1 MDRTNQLLL
10 GTAAILIL
18 LTAGRIWQESQPPAP
33 LWTLAPV
40 SPSDVTA
47 VSLTAPG
54 GSVRIERAAD
64 GWRLVEPVARVADR
78 SKVQDLLRDWSDG
91 FEADLKLV
99 ERPTA
104 EELASFELDEARRTT
119 LRLEGTP
126 VALRLGRPVSGG
138 SHFVQSAAGGPVF
151 RGRVPG
157 AFRLQGDE
165 GAWRDRR
172 LFPFAKDD
180 LSALVL
186 EGTHGRFAFERVETP
201 ERAWWRAGPGTEF
214 EPSSRTLD
222 SMGRSLANLE
232 ALRILEGPEALEARA
247 AAALDLPVL
256 QATATT
262 RGGEAYTLRF
272 GAEAEGGRYADLLG
286 DERVFVVPGATW
298 RVFDKDEAAL
308 LDKTVVRFERA
319 PGHRIALRSEGG
331 EVIVEPVGERE
342 WRLKAPPGADLDS
355 RELNLAA
362 NSLLNLQASEI
373 LAAAPDGEHI
383 ASLLVDTA
391 EGEVTLRLTRDGERV
406 IAEVDGRSGAYLL
419 RGAVMERLLR
429 LLDVLAP

>member
-222 SMGRSLANLE
+222 SMGRRKPAPRRPWTDQSC
-232 ALRILEGPEALEARA
+232 RPPPPPEAARRTRCASGPRPKAVGTPTCSAMNVCSSSPGRRGGSSTRTKRPCWTRPWCASSGHPATGSRCGARA
-247 AAALDLPVL
+247 
-256 QATATT
+256 
-262 RGGEAYTLRF
+262 
-272 GAEAEGGRYADLLG
+272 
-286 DERVFVVPGATW
+286 ER
-298 RVFDKDEAAL
+298 
-308 LDKTVVRFERA
+308 
-319 PGHRIALRSEGG
+319 
-331 EVIVEPVGERE
+331 
-342 WRLKAPPGADLDS
+342 
-355 RELNLAA
+355 
-362 NSLLNLQASEI
+362 
-373 LAAAPDGEHI
+373 
-383 ASLLVDTA
+383 
-391 EGEVTLRLTRDGERV
+391 
-406 IAEVDGRSGAYLL
+406 
-419 RGAVMERLLR
+419 
-429 LLDVLAP
+429 